1 MNLPELDIDKMNN
14 LVELQRQE
22 LFREL
27 YRKSSGRVQDIIL
40 WDNSDWSKD
49 TSEILDLA
57 ILRTPNLV
65 NLVLNWWI
73 PTPKEMDDFLETLPE
88 NQQRLE
94 YLRSVLILVV
104 EKFLKILNPN
114 IISAGW
120 FILSNEVLTRLVILT
135 FTDDS
140 DILSQNL
147 IQMWQEIAISVH
159 LSYLDSIPV
168 TFSEKL

>member
-1 MNLPELDIDKMNN
+1 MNLPELDIDKINN

-27 YRKSSGRVQDIIL
+27 YGKSSGRVQDIIS

-57 ILRTPNLV
+57 ILRTPNLL
-65 NLVLNWWI
+65 NLVSSWWI

-94 YLRSVLILVV
+94 YLRSVLVLIV
-104 EKFLKILNPN
+104 ERFMKILNPN

-120 FILSNEVLTRLVILT
+120 FIFSNETLTKLVILT
-135 FTDDS
+135 FTDNPDV
-140 DILSQNL
+140 LSQKL
-147 IQMWQEIAISVH
+147 IQMWQEIAISN
-159 LSYLDSIPV
+159 SAMYLTAQPV
-168 TFSEKL
+168 KFRENL

>member
-1 MNLPELDIDKMNN
+1 MNLPELDIDKINN
-14 LVELQRQE
+14 LVELKRQQ

-40 WDNSDWSKD
+40 WDNSDWLKD
-49 TSEILDLA
+49 ASEILDLA

-65 NLVLNWWI
+65 NLVSNWWI
-73 PTPKEMDDFLETLPE
+73 PTSKEIDDFLETLPE

-94 YLRSVLILVV
+94 YLRSVLVLVV

-120 FILSNEVLTRLVILT
+120 FIFSNQILTKLVILT
-135 FTDDS
+135 FTDDP
-140 DILSQNL
+140 DVLSQKL
-147 IQMWQEIAISVH
+147 IDMWQEIAIST
-159 LSYLDSIPV
+159 SAMYLTAQPV
-168 TFSEKL
+168 KFCENL